1 MILDNPW
8 ILGIFI
14 LAISIIFSIIILN
27 ILFYILKKVD
37 SEKKYINFFK
47 LKKPLIFFTVFVI
60 LVIINNLLD
69 SEIIKINT
77 VSSIIKILVIFNFA
91 WLSISLVNVL
101 NDYLYQIFNISK
113 KDNIKERKIVTQI
126 QYIKSVLI
134 FIIILISCSLILVSF
149 DNLKNIGVGLITSVG
164 VLGVVIGFA
173 AQKSFSNL
181 LAGFQIAFTQPIRID
196 DVVVVEKEWGKVE
209 EITLTYVVVCIW
221 DQRRLILPISY
232 FIDNPFQNWTRTS
245 AEVWGTVFFYV
256 DYKIPILEIKQEF
269 HKILESSELWDKKV
283 GVLQVTDTTEKT
295 MELRGI
301 VSAKDSPQLWDL
313 RCYVREKMIEYI
325 QKHYPNSLPKTRL
338 EFSEKLKWLFE
349 DT

>member
-1 MILDNPW
+1 
-8 ILGIFI
+8 
-14 LAISIIFSIIILN
+14 
-27 ILFYILKKVD
+27 
-37 SEKKYINFFK
+37 
-47 LKKPLIFFTVFVI
+47 
-60 LVIINNLLD
+60 
-69 SEIIKINT
+69 
-77 VSSIIKILVIFNFA
+77 
-91 WLSISLVNVL
+91 
-101 NDYLYQIFNISK
+101 
-113 KDNIKERKIVTQI
+113 
-126 QYIKSVLI
+126 
-134 FIIILISCSLILVSF
+134 LILVSF

-325 QKHYPNSLPKTRL
+325 QKHYPDSLPKTRL
-338 EFSEKLKWLFE
+338 EFSEKLK
-349 DT
+349 

>member
-1 MILDNPW
+1 MILDNHW
-8 ILGIFI
+8 ILEIFI
-14 LAISIIFSIIILN
+14 LAISIIFSILIIN
-27 ILFYILKKVD
+27 IFFYILKKVD
-37 SEKKYINFFK
+37 RDEKFFNFFK
-47 LKKPLIFFTVFVI
+47 LKNPLIFISFLALFITITNIFE
-60 LVIINNLLD
+60 
-69 SEIIKINT
+69 SEIIRINT
-77 VSSIIKILVIFNFA
+77 VTSIIKIIVIFNFT
-91 WLSISLVNVL
+91 WLSISFVNVL
-101 NDYLYQIFNISK
+101 NDYLYQIFNLSK

-134 FIIILISCSLILVSF
+134 FLIIIISCSLILISF
-149 DNLKNIGVGLITSVG
+149 DSLKNIGVGLITSVG
-164 VLGVVIGFA
+164 VLGIVIGFA

-196 DVVVVEKEWGKVE
+196 DVVVVEKEWGRVE

-232 FIDNPFQNWTRTS
+232 FIDTPFQNWTRSS
-245 AEVWGTVFFYV
+245 ADILGTVFFYV

-269 HKILESSELWDKKV
+269 RKILESSELWDEKV
-283 GVLQVTDTTEKT
+283 GILQVTDTTEKT

-325 QKHYPNSLPKTRL
+325 QKRYPDNLPKTRL
-338 EFSEKLKWLFE
+338 EFSNKLN
-349 DT
+349 

>member
-1 MILDNPW
+1 MILDNLW
-8 ILGIFI
+8 ILRI
-14 LAISIIFSIIILN
+14 LILLISIILSIFIIN

-37 SEKKYINFFK
+37 RAKKYINFFK
-47 LKKPLIFFTVFVI
+47 SKKPLIFFSFFVIFVI
-60 LVIINNLLD
+60 LNNYID
-69 SEIIKINT
+69 SEIMKIDA

-149 DNLKNIGVGLITSVG
+149 DSLKNIGVGLITSVG

-196 DVVVVEKEWGKVE
+196 DVVVVEKEWGRVE

-325 QKHYPNSLPKTRL
+325 QKHYPDSLPKTRL
-338 EFSEKLKWLFE
+338 EFSEKLK
-349 DT
+349 